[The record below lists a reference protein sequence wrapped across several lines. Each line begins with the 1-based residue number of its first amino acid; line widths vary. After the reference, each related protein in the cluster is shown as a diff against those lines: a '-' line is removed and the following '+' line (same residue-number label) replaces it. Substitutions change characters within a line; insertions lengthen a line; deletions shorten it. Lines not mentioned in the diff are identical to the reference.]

1 MSGVSTARPYDS
13 TGPDDPSSQHP
24 ITRCSD
30 NGVSTGAGS
39 TGLRY
44 QRVRLRGF
52 HADNASVERHGA
64 QDGRELGADP
74 WRCWEIAPA
83 SDELKRKLI
92 STWNLV
98 PDSHAFHGVA
108 SGNHIYCRYDGL
120 SESYS
125 GDADSYR
132 AVGIDATKNIMVV
145 YFYNG

>member
-1 MSGVSTARPYDS
+1 MALAPALVVLGCATSASDFEAFMRT
-13 TGPDDPSSQHP
+13 TLPSNV
-24 ITRCSD
+24 T
-30 NGVSTGAGS
+30 V
-39 TGLRY
+39 LKM
-44 QRVRLRGF
+44 
-52 HADNASVERHGA
+52 
-64 QDGRELGADP
+64 DGNWGADP